1 MLVEQSPRAPRPTG
15 TAHTRH
21 CKRVSNAPYSNAHFK
36 TMLPHTVYFTYS
48 AYTVYFMHS
57 EGALASSLPAGC
69 GGCAWGCGPGRARTH
84 TRRTHATHRPRVMQ
98 L

>member
-57 EGALASSLPAGC
+57 EGALLCQRAVGAV
-69 GGCAWGCGPGRARTH
+69 GPVVRGHTHGAHTAH
-84 TRRTHATHRPRVMQ
+84 TRCLPSAW
-98 L
+98 